1 MINGSRLTAS
11 AANYLRVQIYD
22 KSDLVLNSDYN
33 RGFSKPCRYWVWPT
47 LLRNAGCI
55 MLYVYKLSAVI
66 QSVNLRSK
74 HPFLLAHSGLRLTR
88 YGLREVLTSL
98 KDFFRSNCPCSGNLY
113 FFYNIALMIS

>member
-55 MLYVYKLSAVI
+55 MLWFKVSITGL
-66 QSVNLRSK
+66 NTRSCL
-74 HPFLLAHSGLRLTR
+74 HTLIHGSDT
-88 YGLREVLTSL
+88 
-98 KDFFRSNCPCSGNLY
+98 
-113 FFYNIALMIS
+113 